1 MGCKV
6 TVGLKRDIYVNKG
19 QGQNIM
25 VALLRQKFLS
35 GSRLSVTNIS
45 SDIFFIQINYQVR
58 YA

>member
-6 TVGLKRDIYVNKG
+6 TVGLKRDKYVNKG